1 MNPLPRAA
9 TRRRVL
15 QSIAAGAASLGVGRL
30 LAQDDKST
38 ITVLV
43 GAATTM
49 DATARMVSEQLSSAL
64 GRPVITVSKL
74 GAGGRL
80 ALGELRRSAPDGRT
94 LMVSTS
100 SVFAIYPNI
109 YTKLEYD
116 PAADFT
122 PVAGICWFDVGL
134 ATGPATGADGGLPD
148 LQRLLAWAKAKGA
161 ADALYGAAPGNGS
174 SSHFAGIA
182 MTLAS
187 GVPMAMV
194 PYKDSNIGVGDLI
207 GGRLPMLITGTGAM
221 TEMHKVGKLRLIA
234 TSGTTRTPLV
244 NDVPTFQ
251 EAGLDVNVVNS
262 VGLYGPA
269 RLAPEIVARLAAVI
283 DSMLGNAEQRSR
295 LLAMGMTPLPMTA
308 PQLAAS
314 LASERKRYALLVKR
328 SGYVPEAS

>member
-1 MNPLPRAA
+1 MT
-9 TRRRVL
+9 TRRRIL
-15 QSIAAGAASLGVGRL
+15 QSLGAGVASLGVGRA
-30 LAQDDKST
+30 LAEDDKST
-38 ITVLV
+38 VTVLV

-49 DATARMVSEQLSSAL
+49 DATARMVAEQLSSAL
-64 GRPVITVSKL
+64 GRPTITVSKL

-80 ALGELRRSAPDGRT
+80 ALADLRRAPPDGRT

-109 YTKLEYD
+109 YTKLDYD
-116 PAADFT
+116 PVADFT
-122 PVAGICWFDVGL
+122 PIAGIAWFDVAL
-134 ATGPATGADGGLPD
+134 ATGSATGPNGGAPD
-148 LQRLLAWAKAKGA
+148 LQRLLAWARARPAGE
-161 ADALYGAAPGNGS
+161 ALYGAAPGNGS

-187 GVPMAMV
+187 GVPMNMV
-194 PYKDSNIGVGDLI
+194 PYKDSTIGIGDII

-221 TEMHKVGKLRLIA
+221 TELHKIGKLRIIA
-234 TSGTTRTPLV
+234 TSGSVRTPLV

-269 RLAPEIVARLAAVI
+269 RMPGELVARLAAAV
-283 DSMLGNAEQRSR
+283 DTMLASASQRSR

-314 LASERKRYALLVKR
+314 LAGERKRYAMLVKQ
-328 SGYVPEAS
+328 SGFVPEAS

>member
-1 MNPLPRAA
+1 MRPEPRAA
-9 TRRRVL
+9 TRRKVL

-64 GRPVITVSKL
+64 GRPSHHCQQ
-74 GAGGRL
+74 ARR
-80 ALGELRRSAPDGRT
+80 RRSPGARRAASAAPDGRM

-109 YTKLEYD
+109 YTRLEYD

-161 ADALYGAAPGNGS
+161 AEALYGAAPGNGS

-187 GVPMAMV
+187 GVPMTMV

-234 TSGTTRTPLV
+234 TSGTARTPLV
-244 NDVPTFQ
+244 SDVPTFQ
-251 EAGLDVNVVNS
+251 EAG
-262 VGLYGPA
+262 A
-269 RLAPEIVARLAAVI
+269 RRQRRQLGRPVRPGQAAARDRRAAGRG
-283 DSMLGNAEQRSR
+283 DRFDAR
-295 LLAMGMTPLPMTA
+295 
-308 PQLAAS
+308 
-314 LASERKRYALLVKR
+314 
-328 SGYVPEAS
+328 

>member
-1 MNPLPRAA
+1 MT
-9 TRRRVL
+9 TRRRAL
-15 QSIAAGAASLGVGRL
+15 QTFAAGAACLGVGRA

-49 DATARMVSEQLSSAL
+49 DATARMMTEQLSSAL
-64 GRPVITVSKL
+64 GRPAITLSKL

-80 ALGELRRSAPDGRT
+80 ALADLRRAAPDGRT
-94 LMVSTS
+94 LMLSTS

-109 YTKLEYD
+109 YTRLDYD
-116 PAADFT
+116 PVADFT
-122 PVAGICWFDVGL
+122 PIAGICWFDVGL
-134 ATGPATGADGGLPD
+134 ATGPATGPDGGAPD
-148 LQRLLAWAKAKGA
+148 LKSLLAWARAKGPT
-161 ADALYGAAPGNGS
+161 DALYGAAPGNGS

-194 PYKDSNIGVGDLI
+194 PYKDSNIAVGDLI
-207 GGRLPMLITGTGAM
+207 SGRLPMLITGTGAM
-221 TEMHKVGKLRLIA
+221 TEMHKVGRLRLIA
-234 TSGTTRTPLV
+234 TSGTARTPLV

-269 RLAPEIVARLAAVI
+269 KMPRELVARLAAVV
-283 DSMLGNAEQRSR
+283 DTMLGNADQRSR

-314 LASERKRYALLVKR
+314 LASERKRYAMLVKQ
-328 SGYVPEAS
+328 SGYVAEAS